1 MTTTVEATG
10 QVLGYAR
17 ISTADQDASLQ
28 RDALEK
34 YGCEDIYSD
43 TMSGA
48 KAERPQLTAM
58 LKHLRSGDT
67 VVVWKIDRMGRS
79 LLNLLELVKVLQG
92 KGVGLVSIKE
102 GLDTRT
108 EMGRFQLNLLASV
121 AEWERETIRTRVKA
135 GVDAARARGRVG
147 GRKPKLSPSKVK
159 MAKTMYASR
168 EYTIKEIADELVV
181 SESTIYRVIR
191 EP

>member
-10 QVLGYAR
+10 HVLGYAR
-17 ISTADQDASLQ
+17 ISTADQDTSLQ

-34 YGCEDIYSD
+34 FGCTTIYSD

-48 KAERPQLTAM
+48 KAERPELTAM
-58 LKHLRSGDT
+58 LRHLRSGDT

-79 LLNLLELVKVLQG
+79 LLNLLELVKVLQE

-121 AEWERETIRTRVKA
+121 AEWERETIRTRVQA

-147 GRKPKLSPSKVK
+147 GRKPKLTPAK
-159 MAKTMYASR
+159 MKAARAMYQSR
-168 EYTIKEIADELVV
+168 QFTIREIADELVV

-191 EP
+191 ES

>member
-1 MTTTVEATG
+1 
-10 QVLGYAR
+10 
-17 ISTADQDASLQ
+17 
-28 RDALEK
+28 
-34 YGCEDIYSD
+34 
-43 TMSGA
+43 
-48 KAERPQLTAM
+48 
-58 LKHLRSGDT
+58 

-79 LLNLLELVKVLQG
+79 LLNLLELVKVLQT

-121 AEWERETIRTRVKA
+121 AEWERETIRSRVQA

-159 MAKTMYASR
+159 TARAMYASR
-168 EYTIKEIADELVV
+168 EFTIKEIAVELIV

>member
-1 MTTTVEATG
+1 MTTTVKATG
-10 QVLGYAR
+10 QITGYAR
-17 ISTADQDASLQ
+17 ISTADQDTSLQ

-34 YGCEDIYSD
+34 YGCTKIYSD
-43 TMSGA
+43 TMSGV
-48 KAERPQLTAM
+48 KAERPQLTVM
-58 LKHLRSGDT
+58 LDHLRSGDT

-79 LLNLLELVKVLQG
+79 LLNLLELVKVFQE

-108 EMGRFQLNLLASV
+108 DMGRFQLNLLASV
-121 AEWERETIRTRVKA
+121 AEWERETIRTRVQA

-147 GRKPKLSPSKVK
+147 GRKPKLSPAKVK
-159 MAKTMYASR
+159 TAKAMYASR
-168 EYTIKEIADELVV
+168 EFTIKEIATELLV

-191 EP
+191 ES